1 MLVVF
6 ASRGR
11 AEDYEPERTSRDD
24 VAVGECGFTGP
35 KESTAESSIA
45 PLFSKRL
52 TGISRRQTDR
62 YGRSVLTREIVL
74 GRVLRFAAGGIC
86 KSGSSRK

>member
-1 MLVVF
+1 MLVEF
-6 ASRGR
+6 PNR
-11 AEDYEPERTSRDD
+11 ARAGDYEPERTSGED
-24 VAVGECGFTGP
+24 VAVGQCGFSGP

-45 PLFSKRL
+45 PLDSKRW

-62 YGRSVLTREIVL
+62 YGHSVLTRECV
-74 GRVLRFAAGGIC
+74 GRGLHFAAGGIC